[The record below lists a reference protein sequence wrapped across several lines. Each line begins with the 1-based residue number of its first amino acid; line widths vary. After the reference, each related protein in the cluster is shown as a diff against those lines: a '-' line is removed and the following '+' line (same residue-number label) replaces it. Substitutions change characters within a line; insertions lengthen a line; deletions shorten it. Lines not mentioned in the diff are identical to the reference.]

1 MSDNDAKQTFWEH
14 LDVLRGALIK
24 IIVVAVFFGVLAFC
38 FKEFLFEIVLAP
50 KYSDFITYDIINRIS
65 SFVGSPANEFSIQ
78 LINTSLAQQ
87 FIIHMKTALYAGILC
102 VSPYILYQL
111 MRFISPALYED
122 EKSYVY
128 KVVGLGYIMFI
139 VGVLLSYF
147 LIFPLTFR
155 FLGTY
160 QVSGDVAN
168 MISLESY
175 ISTLMGMNLMMGL
188 VFELPIICWLFA
200 KLGFLSSEF
209 MKKYRKHAVVLIL
222 VIAAII
228 TPTSDV
234 FTLSLVSFP
243 MWLLYEISILIVN
256 RSDNPVT

>member
-1 MSDNDAKQTFWEH
+1 MSDNEAKQTFWEH

-24 IIVVAVFFGVLAFC
+24 IIVVAIFLGVLAFC

-65 SFVGSPANEFSIQ
+65 SFVGSPENEFSIQ

-128 KVVGLGYIMFI
+128 KVVGFGYVMFI

-209 MKKYRKHAVVLIL
+209 MKRYRKHAIVLIL

-256 RSDNPVT
+256 RSDKSIT

>member
-1 MSDNDAKQTFWEH
+1 MSDNETKQTFWEH

-24 IIVVAVFFGVLAFC
+24 IIVVAILFGVLAFC
-38 FKEFLFEIVLAP
+38 FKEILFEIVLAQ

-128 KVVGLGYIMFI
+128 KVVGFGYVMFI
-139 VGVLLSYF
+139 IGVILSYF

-200 KLGFLSSEF
+200 KLGFLTADF
-209 MKKYRKHAVVLIL
+209 MKNYRKHAVVLIL
-222 VIAAII
+222 IIAAII

-256 RSDNPVT
+256 RCNKSIT